1 MLIDCR
7 FELQMGQF
15 HIFRPAM
22 ACKIDVLPEPDA
34 PNKPITAASDWKLGS
49 I

>member
-1 MLIDCR
+1 MSPLR
-7 FELQMGQF
+7 GVFS
-15 HIFRPAM
+15 PAM

-34 PNKPITAASDWKLGS
+34 PNKPITEASDWKLGS